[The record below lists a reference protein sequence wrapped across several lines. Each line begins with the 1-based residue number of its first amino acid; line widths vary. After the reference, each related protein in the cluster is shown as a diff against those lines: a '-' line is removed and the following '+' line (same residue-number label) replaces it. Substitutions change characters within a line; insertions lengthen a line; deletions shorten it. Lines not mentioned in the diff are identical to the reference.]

1 MKPLFVL
8 LFCATLYSCQNPS
21 DQILKD
27 FKKVNDSLVKSLN
40 KGALIDPYTHY
51 YHELMSNAP
60 NYPGRLEGA
69 KALYTATEELAVR
82 VDSMQEILKRKDPDG
97 EGIGIAEKVL
107 THTPPGDSLRKAMLE
122 VSDRCYAALL
132 SPDKK
137 PALDSIFSTV
147 KEYTTP
153 ANWNGEV
160 FSQTPTVAAQTIL
173 VALKSRCMSAATLTM
188 QDIHEQLMDPS
199 AERRL
204 KRHP

>member
-1 MKPLFVL
+1 
-8 LFCATLYSCQNPS
+8 LYSCQNPS
-21 DQILKD
+21 DQILKE
-27 FKKVNDSLVKSLN
+27 FKKVNDSLEKSLSLN
-40 KGALIDPYTHY
+40 NGTLINPYKNY
-51 YHELMSNAP
+51 YDDLMLHAMS
-60 NYPGRLEGA
+60 YPGRLEGA
-69 KALYTATEELAVR
+69 KALNTATEELTVR
-82 VDSMQEILKRKDPDG
+82 VDSIQDILKRKDSVG
-97 EGIGIAEKVL
+97 EGIGVAEKVL
-107 THTPPGDSLRKAMLE
+107 THTPLGDSLRKAMLE

-188 QDIHEQLMDPS
+188 QDIHEQLMDPA

>member
-8 LFCATLYSCQNPS
+8 LFCAVFYSCESPS
-21 DQILKD
+21 DHILKE

-40 KGALIDPYTHY
+40 SLDKSLDKGGLIDPYTNY
-51 YHELMSNAP
+51 YNELMVLAMNH
-60 NYPGRLEGA
+60 PGRLEGA
-69 KALYTATEELAVR
+69 KALYTATQELTVR
-82 VDSMQEILKRKDPDG
+82 LDSTQEILKRKDPDG

-107 THTPPGDSLRKAMLE
+107 THTPLGDSLRKAMLE

-147 KEYTTP
+147 KEYTTS

-188 QDIHEQLMDPS
+188 KDIDEN
-199 AERRL
+199 L
-204 KRHP
+204 K